1 MAWNPW
7 TSLRRR
13 DDVAASRPG
22 WPWGPLDPD
31 MGRRIIQGYYSATSY
46 MDMLVGRLLDR
57 ITENTMVVLVSDHGW
72 SLGQHGEWCKMSNYE
87 EVVRV
92 PMIVRPPPSSP
103 FSPGSTV
110 SHYVQL
116 LDLFPSLVS
125 LAGLPNLPSCPP
137 DSSKARLQC
146 NFNSNST

>member
-1 MAWNPW
+1 M
-7 TSLRRR
+7 
-13 DDVAASRPG
+13 AASRPG
-22 WPWGPLDPD
+22 WPWGPLAPD
-31 MGRRIIQGYYSATSY
+31 LGRRIIQGYYSATSY
-46 MDMLVGRLLDR
+46 MDSLVGRLVDR

-72 SLGQHGEWCKMSNYE
+72 SLGQHGEWAKMSNYE

-92 PMIVRPPPSSP
+92 PMIVRPPPSSPSSP

-125 LAGLPNLPSCPP
+125 LAGLPSLPSCPQ
-137 DSSKARLQC
+137 DSSKARLQ
-146 NFNSNST
+146 

>member
-1 MAWNPW
+1 
-7 TSLRRR
+7 
-13 DDVAASRPG
+13 
-22 WPWGPLDPD
+22 

-125 LAGLPNLPSCPP
+125 LAGLPSLPSCPP